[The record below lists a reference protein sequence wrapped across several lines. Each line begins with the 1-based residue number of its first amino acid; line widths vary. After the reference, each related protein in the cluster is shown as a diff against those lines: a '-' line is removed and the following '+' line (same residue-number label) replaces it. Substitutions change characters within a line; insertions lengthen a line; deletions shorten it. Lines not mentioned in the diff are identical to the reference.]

1 MALLKKLYEKL
12 HLNVYRIIVGVGFI
26 AAAALVLATPVQ
38 LPDPD
43 DWANYLGVR
52 NFSQGKLTV
61 DGYTVYMQSK
71 EVGSKGGV
79 LLQYLPVDKSNK
91 KFALEKAPGYI
102 FYLVPFYKA
111 GLVRWG
117 NILLMLGTVIVTYV
131 LLKRL
136 RDEKAAMIGGLLTLF
151 TPIGLVM
158 MNRIY
163 MDTYASLAFLAIGA
177 GLYLYYHLEREKL
190 KPWRGGLLLFF
201 GFFFIVYSVIS
212 RYTNAPIAVVFGLHW
227 LITRIIDWRKGRS
240 AAFNWNLIPTILG
253 IGLPAAILMV
263 YDHFVFGSAFKYSY
277 AISPYPIKF
286 AFQYFGQVD
295 PYGKSIVSQI
305 LLNNGEGYA
314 RNLLIGFPLLLVGI
328 PGFIFMV
335 YQKLI
340 RRRANPYSKW
350 GSLSTEM
357 PGDILWVLFGW
368 FIGVFGLYWG
378 YEWTAGIINGGGM
391 VIFDRF
397 LLPGLFP
404 CVIVCALVLARFP
417 YKVLAPVLAVLI
429 AFGAMFYLQWNNAS
443 LHILPDWVTYRTLDS
458 RWPGHGFAPWTDW
471 DKLYGK
477 YMPPKK

>member
-1 MALLKKLYEKL
+1 
-12 HLNVYRIIVGVGFI
+12 
-26 AAAALVLATPVQ
+26 
-38 LPDPD
+38 
-43 DWANYLGVR
+43 
-52 NFSQGKLTV
+52 
-61 DGYTVYMQSK
+61 
-71 EVGSKGGV
+71 
-79 LLQYLPVDKSNK
+79 
-91 KFALEKAPGYI
+91 
-102 FYLVPFYKA
+102 VPFYKA

-117 NILLMLGTVIVTYV
+117 NILLLLGTVIVTYL

-158 MNRIY
+158 LNRIY

-177 GLYLYYHLEREKL
+177 GLYLYYHLERGRF
-190 KPWRGGLLLFF
+190 KPWPGGLLLFF

-240 AAFNWNLIPTILG
+240 PAFSWNLIAVVLG

-263 YDHFVFGSAFKYSY
+263 YDHFVFGSALKYSY

-286 AFQYFGQVD
+286 AFQYIGQVD

-305 LLNNGEGYA
+305 MQYNGEGYA
-314 RNLLIGFPLLLVGI
+314 RNLLLGFPLLIIGI

-335 YQKLI
+335 YQKVF
-340 RRRANPYSKW
+340 RRRVNVAGKW
-350 GSLSTEM
+350 GSLTAEM
-357 PGDILWVLFGW
+357 PGDILWVLAGW
-368 FIGVFGLYWG
+368 FIAVFGLYWG
-378 YEWTAGIINGGGM
+378 YEWTAGIIKGGGM

-404 CVIVCALVLARFP
+404 CLIVAALVLARFP
-417 YKVLAPVLAVLI
+417 YKVLIPALTVLI
-429 AFGAMFYLQWNNAS
+429 AYGAMFYLQWNLS

-458 RWPGHGFAPWTDW
+458 RWPGHGFAPWTSW
-471 DKLYGK
+471 DIMYGK
-477 YMPPKK
+477 YFTPK

>member
-1 MALLKKLYEKL
+1 MALLIKLYQKL
-12 HLNVYRIIVGVGFI
+12 HLNVYRIVMGVGFI
-26 AAAALVLATPVQ
+26 AAAAMVLATPVQ

-52 NFSQGKLTV
+52 NFSEGKFTV
-61 DGYTVYMQSK
+61 DGYTVYRQSM
-71 EVGSKGGV
+71 EVGKEGGI
-79 LLQYLPVDKSNK
+79 LLQYLPVDKYNK

-111 GLVRWG
+111 GIVRWG
-117 NILLMLGTVIVTYV
+117 NVLLALGTVIVTYI

-177 GLYLYYHLEREKL
+177 GLYLYYHLERGRL
-190 KPWRGGLLLFF
+190 KPWRGGMLLFF

-227 LITRIIDWRKGRS
+227 LITGIIDWRKGRS
-240 AAFNWNLIPTILG
+240 AAFSWNLVSVILG

-263 YDHFVFGSAFKYSY
+263 YDHFVFGSALKYSY

-295 PYGKSIVSQI
+295 PYGQSIVNQI
-305 LLNNGEGYA
+305 LIYNGEGYA
-314 RNLLIGFPLLLVGI
+314 RNLLIGFPLLIIGI
-328 PGFIFMV
+328 PGFIFLL
-335 YQKLI
+335 YQKAF
-340 RRRANPYSKW
+340 RRRVDPNGKW
-350 GSLSTEM
+350 GSLSTEL
-357 PGDILWVLFGW
+357 PGDILWVFTGW
-368 FIGVFGLYWG
+368 FVCVFGLYWG
-378 YEWTAGIINGGGM
+378 YEWTAGIIKGGGM

-404 CVIVCALVLARFP
+404 IIIVCALVMARFP
-417 YKVLAPVLAVLI
+417 YKVLVPALAVLI

-443 LHILPDWVTYRTLDS
+443 LHILPDWVTYRTLES
-458 RWPGHGFAPWTDW
+458 RWPGHGFAPWTSW
-471 DKLYGK
+471 DIMFGK
-477 YMPPKK
+477 WGK

>member
-1 MALLKKLYEKL
+1 M
-12 HLNVYRIIVGVGFI
+12 
-26 AAAALVLATPVQ
+26 AALVLATPVQ

-52 NFSQGKLTV
+52 NFSDGKLTI
-61 DGYTVYMQSK
+61 DGYTLYKQSM
-71 EVGSKGGV
+71 EVGKEGGI
-79 LLQYLPVDKSNK
+79 LLQYLPVDKSNT
-91 KFALEKAPGYI
+91 KFALEKAHGYI

-117 NILLMLGTVIVTYV
+117 NVLLALGTVIVTYM

-136 RDEKAAMIGGLLTLF
+136 RDEKTAMIGGLLTLF

-163 MDTYASLAFLAIGA
+163 MDTYASMAFLAIGA
-177 GLYLYYHLEREKL
+177 GLYLYYHLERGRL
-190 KPWRGGLLLFF
+190 KPWPGGLLLFF

-240 AAFNWNLIPTILG
+240 SAFDWNLVPAVLG
-253 IGLPAAILMV
+253 IALPAAILMV
-263 YDHFVFGSAFKYSY
+263 YDHFVFGSALKYSY

-295 PYGKSIVSQI
+295 PGGKSIVNQI
-305 LLNNGEGYA
+305 LLYNGQGYA
-314 RNLLIGFPLLLVGI
+314 RNLLLGFPLLIVGI

-335 YQKLI
+335 YQKLFHK
-340 RRRANPYSKW
+340 RVNPYGKW
-350 GSLSTEM
+350 GSLNGEM
-357 PGDILWVLFGW
+357 PGDILWVLIGW
-368 FIGVFGLYWG
+368 FVCVFGLYWG
-378 YEWTAGIINGGGM
+378 YEWTAGIVKGGGM

-404 CVIVCALVLARFP
+404 IVIVCALVLARFP
-417 YKVLAPVLAVLI
+417 YKALVPALAVLI
-429 AFGAMFYLQWNNAS
+429 AYGAMFYLQWNNAT
-443 LHILPDWVTYRTLDS
+443 LHILPDWVTFRTLDS
-458 RWPGHGFAPWTDW
+458 RWPGHGFAPWTEW

-477 YMPPKK
+477 FVPPPKK